1 MTNMLSCTRVIT
13 IPITTPIMESGNDVI
28 ITRGNMNDSSCTAR
42 TTYISIIESPS
53 ARDSSPP
60 ISC

>member
-1 MTNMLSCTRVIT
+1 MLSCTRVMT
-13 IPITTPIMESGNDVI
+13 IPITTPIIESGNDVI
-28 ITRGNMNDSSCTAR
+28 ITRGNINDSSCTAR
-42 TTYISIIESPS
+42 TTYISMTESPK